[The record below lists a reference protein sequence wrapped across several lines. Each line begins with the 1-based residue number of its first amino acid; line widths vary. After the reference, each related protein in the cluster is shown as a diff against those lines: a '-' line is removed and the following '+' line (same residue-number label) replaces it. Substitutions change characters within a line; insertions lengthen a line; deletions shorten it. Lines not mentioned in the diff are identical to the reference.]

1 MEKLAQFLSTTDGQ
15 IKIILLVATITFL
28 MWLIAITWD
37 NNKQL
42 NKIREMIEKFSK
54 EDISEPRK

>member
-1 MEKLAQFLSTTDGQ
+1 MEKLIPFLSTTEGQ
-15 IKIILLVATITFL
+15 IKIILFVAIGALFI
-28 MWLIAITWD
+28 WLIAITWD

-42 NKIREMIEKFSK
+42 NKIREIAEKFTK

>member
-1 MEKLAQFLSTTDGQ
+1 MEKLIPFLSTTEGQ
-15 IKIILLVATITFL
+15 IKIVLFVAIATFL
-28 MWLIAITWD
+28 AWVVAIYWD

-42 NKIREMIEKFSK
+42 NKIREIAEKFTK